1 MPRFNP
7 FKKSIGLRQW
17 VISLLT
23 DPQDLFLCY
32 LPGRLGMISTWL
44 LRRFYSGISISPEQ
58 IAQLKQ
64 LPQDAIL
71 VYANKS
77 RNNFEYM
84 FYHTR
89 YGQRNLKV
97 PEIGLDNRVI
107 IWQRF
112 GRLIKIGLGHC
123 FYFLRNRK
131 RLDPYDHGFIYQELT
146 NDKAAFISLLSEKG
160 FKRWFV
166 KKRTDPIQYLI
177 KIQAQTERP
186 IIIVPQLI
194 FFSRK
199 AEKTRLSLIDILF
212 GTENQP
218 GSLRRLVKLFK
229 GPGKVYAEISEPLN
243 LQDFLVLPE
252 NRDKDIK
259 NLSSVLRK
267 KLLRQ
272 LNRHRQTITGPVIKT
287 TEELKQSILTSERL
301 HEFME
306 KHAVTKNISVQKVH
320 KQADEFIDEIAAKYS
335 NTLVTIAEKVLNWI
349 FNMMFD
355 GLSVDLAGLAQVKK
369 MSQKGPLILIP
380 SHKSHIDYLVL
391 SYVFYRNNMALPL
404 IAAGKN
410 LSFWPLGPIFRR
422 GGAFFIR
429 RTFKG
434 AVLYSKVFAGYIE
447 QLLKEGFNIELFIEG
462 GRSRTGKLLMPKLG
476 LLSIILNAARER
488 ACEDLFFV
496 PIFVG
501 YDRVLEE
508 DAYLHEL
515 EGGEK
520 KPESLMQVIQARKV
534 LKKRWGRIY
543 IKFHTP
549 LAMNQLLSEQDMV
562 LDRMTPKE
570 VNRFCRDMGH
580 RIIHAIDKVSVVTPH
595 ALVAGALLNCAK
607 DRIPHEDIFSYADTY
622 LQYLYTQKVSLAD
635 TLIFD
640 QVRATEQAL
649 DAYVSRNFVER
660 LKPAKTE
667 DAADAEYRVNTNKRP
682 SLEYYKNNAVTFFVQ
697 PAFTALSILEND
709 AFQFSASN
717 LHAGYGFL
725 QDVFKN
731 EFAHDLDQTAEYA
744 VRKCIK
750 AFIDDAILMPH
761 PTLPDTYNLTSAGF
775 RRLKRFA
782 AFLKTYFESYWVVL
796 NVLMLYP
803 KKTVD
808 TKRRLKKIASR
819 GERMYK
825 RKEISRKEALS
836 RMNYVNALT
845 FFNSKGINGSYD
857 MEKIEF
863 YSQVIQKYLGCLS

>member
-1 MPRFNP
+1 MPHLSP
-7 FKKSIGLRQW
+7 LKKKIGLGQRFA
-17 VISLLT
+17 SFRE

-32 LPGRLGMISTWL
+32 LPSRLGIISTWL
-44 LRRFYSGISISPEQ
+44 LRRFYSGISIGTDQ
-58 IAQLKQ
+58 IDILNQ
-64 LPQDAIL
+64 LPRNAI
-71 VYANKS
+71 VIYANKYRS
-77 RNNFEYM
+77 NFEYM

-89 YGQRNLKV
+89 YRQEELRV

-107 IWQRF
+107 IWQRI
-112 GRLIKIGLGHC
+112 GRLLKIGLGRLL
-123 FYFLRNRK
+123 YLWRNRK
-131 RLDPYDHGFIYQELT
+131 RPDPYEEGFIYNELK
-146 NDKAAFISLLSEKG
+146 NGKSAFIPLLSEKG

-177 KIQAQTERP
+177 RIQSHTRRP
-186 IIIVPQLI
+186 IFIVPQLL
-194 FFSRK
+194 FYSRK
-199 AEKTRLSLIDILF
+199 AEKTQLNIIDILF

-218 GSLRRLVKLFK
+218 GNLRRLVKLFR
-229 GPGKVYAEISEPLN
+229 GPGKVFAEISEPLN
-243 LQDFLVLPE
+243 LQEFLSAPQSSD
-252 NRDKDIK
+252 RDVKSLAALLRK
-259 NLSSVLRK
+259 NLLQ
-267 KLLRQ
+267 Q
-272 LNRHRQTITGPVIKT
+272 LNRHRQTITGPMIKT
-287 TEELKQSILTSERL
+287 TQELKQSILTSEQLRD
-301 HEFME
+301 FME
-306 KHAVTKNISVQKVH
+306 KHALNKNLSVQNVH
-320 KQADEFIDEIAAKYS
+320 KQADEHIDEIAAKYS
-335 NTLVTIAEKVLNWI
+335 NTLVTIGDKVLTWI

-355 GLSVDLAGLAQVKK
+355 GLSVDLTGLSQVKK

-380 SHKSHIDYLVL
+380 CHKSHIDYLVL
-391 SYVFYRNNMALPL
+391 SYLFYRNNMALPL

-410 LSFWPLGPIFRR
+410 LSFWPLGPLFRR

-429 RTFKG
+429 RSFKG
-434 AVLYSKVFAGYIE
+434 AVLYSKVFAGYIH

-476 LLSIILNAARER
+476 LLSIILNAARGG
-488 ACEDLFFV
+488 ACKDLIFV

-520 KPESLMQVIQARKV
+520 KPENLMQVIRARKV

-543 IKFHTP
+543 IKFHAP
-549 LAMNQLLSEQDMV
+549 LDMNRLLAEQDKI
-562 LDRMTPKE
+562 LDRMSPKE
-570 VNRFCRDMGH
+570 VNLFCRELGH

-595 ALVAGALLNCAK
+595 ALVAGALLNNTT
-607 DRIPHEDIFSYADTY
+607 DRISHEEVLSYVDTY
-622 LQYLYTQKVSLAD
+622 LQYLYTQNVSLAD

-640 QVRATEQAL
+640 QVHATEQAL
-649 DAYVSRNFVER
+649 DAYVSRSFIER

-667 DAADAEYRVNTNKRP
+667 GTPASEYRVNTNKRP
-682 SLEYYKNNAVTFFVQ
+682 SLEYYKNNAVTFFVP
-697 PAFTALSILEND
+697 PAFTALAILEND
-709 AFQFSASN
+709 AFQFSASD
-717 LHAGYGFL
+717 LHAGYGFF
-725 QDVFKN
+725 QDFFIQ
-731 EFAHDLDQTAEYA
+731 EFAHNVDQTAEYA

-775 RRLKRFA
+775 RRLKRYA

-803 KKTVD
+803 KKAID

-836 RMNYVNALT
+836 RINYVNALA
-845 FFNSKGINGSYD
+845 FFNSKGINGAYD

-863 YSQVIQKYLGCLS
+863 YSQAIQKYLGLLN